1 MTLIDYIKQCM
12 KDEGFRKVWEEENSD
27 LDPYLFDESLSNNV
41 LSELEIREA
50 LRLLEASDLND
61 IIKNRGIKTNSISN
75 TEIEFYEESNGDC
88 PVEEFLEN
96 ISNNKLKIK
105 TLRNIAELSI
115 RGGSAKPP
123 LSVYID
129 DGIFELRTKQG
140 SNIDRIFYF
149 FILGN
154 KVVMTNGYIKKSQ
167 KIDSREFERAKRYRD
182 RYLGKIK

>member
-1 MTLIDYIKQCM
+1 M

-50 LRLLEASDLND
+50 LRLLEASNLND
-61 IIKNRGIKTNSISN
+61 IIKNRGIRANSISN
-75 TEIEFYEESNGDC
+75 TEIEFYEEPDGDC
-88 PVEEFLEN
+88 PVEKFLED

-115 RGGSAKPP
+115 RGGSTKPP

-129 DGIFELRTKQG
+129 EGIFELRTKQG

-154 KVVMTNGYIKKSQ
+154 KVVMTNVYIKKSQ
-167 KIDSREFERAKRYRD
+167 KLTKENLKERRDIEID
-182 RYLGKIK
+182 I